1 MPHLPPFLARF
12 AAAVLMLA
20 LSACASNPR
29 AVPDPRDPY
38 EPFNRAMYN
47 FNESLDRV
55 VLKPLATG
63 YEMITPEPVNRAI
76 TNFFGNLDDTV
87 VIFQDLLQGKPAYA
101 VQNLARVVYN
111 TVFGLLGTIDVAT
124 HMDAPKRYEDFGQ
137 TFAVWGIPPG
147 PYLVLPLIGPS
158 GGRDGVGAV
167 LDSMAN
173 PVGLL
178 NSSNQRIGMTVVRI
192 VDRRADLLG
201 AERVFTAAA
210 LDPYGFAREAY
221 LQRRLN
227 LIYDGEPPLPALD
240 ELDQLD
246 ELDPLEDE
254 DEEGSVD
261 DLPLAGGN

>member
-1 MPHLPPFLARF
+1 MPYLPPFLARL
-12 AAAVLMLA
+12 AAAMLVLA
-20 LSACASNPR
+20 ASACASTS
-29 AVPDPRDPY
+29 ASVPDPRDPY
-38 EPFNRAMYN
+38 EPFNRAMYS
-47 FNESLDRV
+47 FNETVDRT

-63 YEMITPEPVNRAI
+63 YDLITPGPVDLAI
-76 TNFFGNLDDTV
+76 TNFFGNLDDSV
-87 VIFQDLLQGKPAYA
+87 VMFQDLLQGKPAYA
-101 VQNLARVVYN
+101 VQGFARVVYN
-111 TVFGLLGTIDVAT
+111 TVFGLLGTIDVAS

-137 TFAVWGIPPG
+137 TFAVWGVPAG

-167 LDSMAN
+167 LDSMVN

-178 NSSNQRIGMTVVRI
+178 NTSNQRLGMTALRI

-201 AERVFTAAA
+201 AERVFTTAA
-210 LDPYGFAREAY
+210 LDPYVFAREAY

-246 ELDPLEDE
+246 DLEPLDDQEPED
-254 DEEGSVD
+254 SVD